1 MARNRIRRWVPC
13 VRSHLPALDGP
24 WVRCHTIDSD
34 SESENSVDGFAFFS
48 PFPRIERHD
57 SELDLEPETQPRT
70 TKRTNAFLAR
80 TIESA
85 PVWLDQAGYQVL
97 AEIFAP
103 PGHTRRTSGSRV
115 NMRGVIGTW
124 ARVVARQR
132 SLSLSESRTC
142 RTRV

>member
-1 MARNRIRRWVPC
+1 MARNRTRRWVPC
-13 VRSHLPALDGP
+13 VCSHLPALDGP

-34 SESENSVDGFAFFS
+34 SESENPSAFFS
-48 PFPRIERHD
+48 PFLRIERHD

-85 PVWLDQAGYQVL
+85 LVWLDQAGYQVL
-97 AEIFAP
+97 AEIFAT
-103 PGHTRRTSGSRV
+103 PGHTRWTSGSRV